1 MVRMGVGKDQDT
13 GGSLLGISERM
24 RCPTA
29 VVDRGSLTMSHE
41 RPGRRTREQL
51 LGEIRQLK
59 EKVRKLEEGAEEAH
73 GKTEGL
79 AEGIAAALG
88 RIVPGLGGLIKSA
101 SQMPEFHERLA
112 AIDEEVKRK
121 FKEQPLRSASLGMAG
136 NLSRRQMG
144 IPPAVRRGR
153 PGRSAS
159 AGAVEGQPLGKGGRR
174 GKYRQPRPPKVH
186 ISPETP
192 AQLPVDV
199 FDEGAK
205 IVVLAE
211 APGLSPEDITVS
223 LEGTVLVVSVEAP
236 HRKGVQ
242 RIELP
247 CEVVGQA
254 ETSLANGILTIQ
266 VKKASRQ

>member
-1 MVRMGVGKDQDT
+1 M
-13 GGSLLGISERM
+13 
-24 RCPTA
+24 
-29 VVDRGSLTMSHE
+29 MSDE
-41 RPGRRTREQL
+41 RPGRRTRGEL
-51 LGEIRQLK
+51 LEEIRQLK
-59 EKVRKLEEGAEEAH
+59 EKVRKLEEGAAEAH

-88 RIVPGLGGLIKSA
+88 RLVPGLGGLIKSA
-101 SQMPEFHERLA
+101 SQMPEFQQRLA

-121 FKEQPLRSASLGMAG
+121 FKEQPLDRASLGIAG
-136 NLSRRQMG
+136 NVSRRQMG
-144 IPPAVRRGR
+144 IPPSVRRGR

-159 AGAVEGQPLGKGGRR
+159 TGPGEGQPHGKDGRR

-199 FDEGAK
+199 FDEGSR

-211 APGLSPEDITVS
+211 APGLNLEDISVS
-223 LEGTVLVVSVEAP
+223 LEGTVLLISIEAP
-236 HRKGVQ
+236 HRRGVQ

-247 CEVVGQA
+247 CEVVGQP
-254 ETSLANGILTIQ
+254 EMSLANGILSIQ
-266 VKKASRQ
+266 VRKASRQ